1 MAEGPSADGKERNES
16 QANLDDVDD
25 GSHAVSSDSEDD
37 LDQYQDI
44 TPSST
49 NGTFSH
55 GITFPSFHID
65 NPTAFER
72 EWYKIVKK
80 EWGDCMMFFD
90 QPEAKLLVVYVKE
103 CITRE
108 KVAHERLGKE
118 IRVGHWVAWLLV
130 RTVWPRS
137 KIKAFKM
144 YSIFKQYWNEDQ
156 EDRLFWILYPTEW
169 PIALPKQARIRLQT
183 IRQLQKWQSKLQ
195 DPEIRDALQRKR
207 IDGNWYEKRMATD
220 IMERLESDDRD
231 EKIQDY
237 MESLAKQGLPE
248 PKQTKKR
255 TAPPDVQASPQ
266 RKRRIRSGLATPQ
279 TTPPQPSPAV
289 PTSNMSKQLEALEE
303 SMETLKQET
312 RGLRACMNE
321 QTKLLQQMQGTC
333 NDTLLLTKAMRT
345 YTTVVLC
352 EMGYDVELE

>member
-1 MAEGPSADGKERNES
+1 
-16 QANLDDVDD
+16 
-25 GSHAVSSDSEDD
+25 
-37 LDQYQDI
+37 
-44 TPSST
+44 
-49 NGTFSH
+49 
-55 GITFPSFHID
+55 
-65 NPTAFER
+65 
-72 EWYKIVKK
+72 
-80 EWGDCMMFFD
+80 MFFD

-130 RTVWPRS
+130 RTMWPRS

-156 EDRLFWILYPTEW
+156 EDRLFSILYPTEW

-279 TTPPQPSPAV
+279 TTPPQPSPGYSQLDGANRV
-289 PTSNMSKQLEALEE
+289 WTPASGPYQQHVQTARGVGGEYGNSKARDPRA
-303 SMETLKQET
+303 S
-312 RGLRACMNE
+312 GLHERAN
-321 QTKLLQQMQGTC
+321 
-333 NDTLLLTKAMRT
+333 KAAPADAGNVQRHAAT
-345 YTTVVLC
+345 HEGHEDIYHGCSL
-352 EMGYDVELE
+352 